1 MEVGIIFQK
10 FSLGGGMESDQN
22 VFSFMIDGKE
32 LLADVD
38 MGEVLEIQS
47 HSETRISGSGGEG
60 SISTS
65 RNTGVSGSISPIN
78 ISSTVI
84 NRTKIWVKTSD
95 FAEDEWIFPFD
106 LTTLSV
112 RKGHKIGR
120 YIVFDAE
127 KRQGWVRKFI
137 NFTTNRSIDVE
148 SSERTLKS
156 LGLLREVEGFG
167 SYIAIGAGVGLFIG
181 FILGNVVS
189 AGLGFFVFI
198 CGLVGGMLKAKDTK
212 VNNENFNKSCC
223 KQLEEADGKVM
234 ELIASNNIPTAV
246 AYFKAKKEQKS

>member
-1 MEVGIIFQK
+1 
-10 FSLGGGMESDQN
+10 MESDQN
-22 VFSFMIDGKE
+22 VFSFVIDGKE

-167 SYIAIGAGVGLFIG
+167 SYIAIGTGVGLFLG
-181 FILGNVVS
+181 FILAMLFRQGLDLS
-189 AGLGFFVFI
+189 FLYAGW
-198 CGLVGGMLKAKDTK
+198 LVG
-212 VNNENFNKSCC
+212 
-223 KQLEEADGKVM
+223 
-234 ELIASNNIPTAV
+234 
-246 AYFKAKKEQKS
+246 